1 MAITLVTV
9 CTPLKLL
16 ITGTVKYQRVIS
28 IKKHSKQLLVTRD
41 IVEEK
46 INTSSF
52 MLCFKTTKVLRQ
64 FRNSMQIMSRYTT
77 TVISVKSCFSK
88 ISITH
93 H

>member
-28 IKKHSKQLLVTRD
+28 IKHHP
-41 IVEEK
+41 
-46 INTSSF
+46 F
-52 MLCFKTTKVLRQ
+52 MLCFKATKVLRQ